1 MLYTIAMKNSLT
13 QSASE
18 TPDLPHQRFDSVAK
32 DVVQTFPE
40 DLLWF
45 LMPSSDI
52 EFLEHLE
59 SELTTVE
66 TRQMDS
72 LIKVRLA
79 GEEVL
84 VHCEFQTADSTHAD
98 MTRRTVGY
106 LGRCYE
112 RYGLPICSHI
122 IYLRPEA
129 GRNDPGRYVQDI
141 AGYPIIVGYKVIRL
155 IEVDGVAVL
164 AAQPPGLMPFCPLM
178 KPPKGMDALAWLNQ
192 CVETTKSLALEA
204 STRTN
209 LLLEMWV
216 MAGLVH
222 DADAIAH
229 LFPEDLMQ
237 ESSVYQ
243 DITQR
248 ARAEGIQQATK
259 ANTIENI
266 LLVLDTRFAADTAVT
281 LQTALEAIDD
291 PQRLKALLR
300 EAAEIETLAAF
311 IEKLA

>member
-1 MLYTIAMKNSLT
+1 
-13 QSASE
+13 
-18 TPDLPHQRFDSVAK
+18 
-32 DVVQTFPE
+32 
-40 DLLWF
+40 
-45 LMPSSDI
+45 
-52 EFLEHLE
+52 
-59 SELTTVE
+59 
-66 TRQMDS
+66 
-72 LIKVRLA
+72 
-79 GEEVL
+79 
-84 VHCEFQTADSTHAD
+84 
-98 MTRRTVGY
+98 
-106 LGRCYE
+106 
-112 RYGLPICSHI
+112 
-122 IYLRPEA
+122 
-129 GRNDPGRYVQDI
+129 
-141 AGYPIIVGYKVIRL
+141 
-155 IEVDGVAVL
+155 
-164 AAQPPGLMPFCPLM
+164 
-178 KPPKGMDALAWLNQ
+178 MDALAWLNQ

>member
-1 MLYTIAMKNSLT
+1 M
-13 QSASE
+13 
-18 TPDLPHQRFDSVAK
+18 
-32 DVVQTFPE
+32 
-40 DLLWF
+40 
-45 LMPSSDI
+45 
-52 EFLEHLE
+52 
-59 SELTTVE
+59 
-66 TRQMDS
+66 
-72 LIKVRLA
+72 
-79 GEEVL
+79 
-84 VHCEFQTADSTHAD
+84 
-98 MTRRTVGY
+98 
-106 LGRCYE
+106 
-112 RYGLPICSHI
+112 
-122 IYLRPEA
+122 A
-129 GRNDPGRYVQDI
+129 GR
-141 AGYPIIVGYKVIRL
+141 
-155 IEVDGVAVL
+155 
-164 AAQPPGLMPFCPLM
+164 
-178 KPPKGMDALAWLNQ
+178 
-192 CVETTKSLALEA
+192 
-204 STRTN
+204 
-209 LLLEMWV
+209 
-216 MAGLVH
+216 VH